1 MKENKNKKAFKFI
14 IILIFFSVLIL
25 LFFNKT
31 TFKIFYRC
39 LKYFELKSEAKIL
52 NMENQKHKNTL
63 YLLENNPKHIKKII
77 KADFNWIEEGEV
89 IYIFDNEEV
98 KDEN

>member
-1 MKENKNKKAFKFI
+1 MRNNKNKKLFKFI
-14 IILIFFSVLIL
+14 IIFIFLLTLIL
-25 LFFNKT
+25 LFFNKM

-52 NMENQKHKNTL
+52 NMENQKYKNTL

-77 KADFNWIEEGEV
+77 KADFDWIEEGEV

-98 KDEN
+98 NDEN

>member
-1 MKENKNKKAFKFI
+1 MRNNKNKKLFKFI
-14 IILIFFSVLIL
+14 IIFIFLLTLIL
-25 LFFNKT
+25 LFFNKM
-31 TFKIFYRC
+31 TFKIFHRC

-52 NMENQKHKNTL
+52 NMENQKYKNTL

-77 KADFNWIEEGEV
+77 KADFDWIEEGEV

-98 KDEN
+98 NDEN